1 MKIKKFIIIFFIFL
15 FYVNL
20 YSAKITVKIFDDS
33 RISFDLL
40 SSDNVDMGNLI
51 ANQFYLSSSDSG
63 RIILKNTG
71 EVPIGFSLSIQMQS
85 SGVIPVEGTPGENKF
100 RLFGLFHK
108 WDVNPEKDDFKDDD
122 IITTKYKDASTNV
135 FCKLNYS
142 DKYKGINIE
151 PETEQSLFLRIDAP
165 SLVTEE
171 PSVLNFKLLIKAFM
185 TIQQEEPHKKPEEK
199 IFTPN
204 GDGINDLLIFHGLSG
219 KLQQGGFEIKIID
232 VRGRL
237 IRLITDVE
245 YWDGKDEEGKYVKTG
260 AYLYQY
266 KYDNNFITGI
276 AIIAR

>member
-1 MKIKKFIIIFFIFL
+1 M
-15 FYVNL
+15 
-20 YSAKITVKIFDDS
+20 
-33 RISFDLL
+33 
-40 SSDNVDMGNLI
+40 
-51 ANQFYLSSSDSG
+51 
-63 RIILKNTG
+63 
-71 EVPIGFSLSIQMQS
+71 
-85 SGVIPVEGTPGENKF
+85 
-100 RLFGLFHK
+100 
-108 WDVNPEKDDFKDDD
+108 
-122 IITTKYKDASTNV
+122 
-135 FCKLNYS
+135 
-142 DKYKGINIE
+142 
-151 PETEQSLFLRIDAP
+151 
-165 SLVTEE
+165 
-171 PSVLNFKLLIKAFM
+171 LLIKAFM